1 MTFSQRWLEESG
13 FTRID
18 KNKMFMFHNFIEP
31 YPPLDDVEGCS
42 NSKFE
47 HSLIL

>member
-1 MTFSQRWLEESG
+1 MTFIPKWFEEIG

-18 KNKMFMFHNFIEP
+18 KSIFMLHNSFEP
-31 YPPLDDVEGCS
+31 LVDVEGCS
-42 NSKFE
+42 TSKFE